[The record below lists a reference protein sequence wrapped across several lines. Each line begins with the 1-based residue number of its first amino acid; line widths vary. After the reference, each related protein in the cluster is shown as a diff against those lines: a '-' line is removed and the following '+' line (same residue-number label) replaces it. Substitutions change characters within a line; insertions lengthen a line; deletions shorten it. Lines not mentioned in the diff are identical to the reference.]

1 MTQATP
7 CPARST
13 CKDNT
18 GRPPCQTGRLA
29 PKAPFAYNRGAHGNT
44 VCSDS
49 PQTGREGRQTLFEF
63 ANALLAA
70 LFLAAVFDMVTA
82 LKQAP
87 GRGFARAKAAVSGLW
102 RKEHYLFGQWGA
114 PWRQRAGEWLFAIGL
129 AAYEVSVCFCN
140 SMARE
145 NWAWVQ
151 GTLAPILDWTAF
163 LCFGVKILLGTRY
176 TWRSLGVAGCLYF
189 IARWVYFN
197 CHNIWWIGLV
207 VAVLAAKGVALKK
220 PLRAYLIAGT
230 AAVGLVVALH
240 FAGIVAPD
248 LVSERVGEY
257 RGTFGYGHPNTFGGL
272 VFGLTMAYAML
283 RAKKVRW
290 LDVAVVGALGVFL
303 WVGPASRSAALSALL
318 LAVLLTVYKVFPR
331 LFGGRHLTKVAASLV
346 PLVAAVSFLL
356 PLPLVKI
363 GPWNSD
369 FGPAWL
375 AKIDGLLTNRLSLT
389 WSAYYLLDI
398 KIAGQVLDDWPPL
411 DNSFAFALYQFGPV
425 MALIIGVLFAVA
437 MWGLARTRRIP
448 ELLCLTV
455 MLVYAYMECQSFH
468 LTTNPTA
475 LLFCGAV
482 FALAPS
488 RWPGLEE
495 APPERE

>member
-1 MTQATP
+1 MRTEHAL
-7 CPARST
+7 R
-13 CKDNT
+13 
-18 GRPPCQTGRLA
+18 
-29 PKAPFAYNRGAHGNT
+29 H
-44 VCSDS
+44 DS
-49 PQTGREGRQTLFEF
+49 PTEREEWQTLFEF

-70 LFLAAVFDMVTA
+70 LLLAAVFDMIAA
-82 LKQAP
+82 LKRAP
-87 GRGFARAKAAVSGLW
+87 GHGLSRVKNALSGLW
-102 RKEHYLFGQWGA
+102 KEEHFLFGSWGTA
-114 PWRQRAGEWLFAIGL
+114 WRRRAGERLFAVGL

-163 LCFGVKILLGTRY
+163 LCFGVKILFGTRY

-207 VAVLAAKGVALKK
+207 VAVLAAKDVPLKK

-240 FAGIVAPD
+240 YAGIVAPD

-272 VFGLTMAYAML
+272 VFGLTLAYAML

-303 WVGPASRSAALSALL
+303 WVGPASRSAALSIF
-318 LAVLLTVYKVFPR
+318 LLTVLLAGYKAFPR
-331 LFGGRHLTKVAASLV
+331 LFEGRHRAKFAAALV

-375 AKIDGLLTNRLSLT
+375 AKIDGLLTNRLSLSWT
-389 WSAYYLLDI
+389 AYQVYEV
-398 KIAGQVLDDWPPL
+398 KIAGQVLLDWPPL
-411 DNSFAFALYQFGPV
+411 DNSFVFSLYQFGPV
-425 MALIIGVLFAVA
+425 MAVILAVLFAVA
-437 MWGLARTRRIP
+437 LWGLARTRRIP

-455 MLVYAYMECQSFH
+455 MLVYAFMECQSFH

-482 FALAPS
+482 FALPPS

-495 APPERE
+495 APAEHG

>member
-1 MTQATP
+1 MRP
-7 CPARST
+7 KPPLLIIEVRGEPALR
-13 CKDNT
+13 
-18 GRPPCQTGRLA
+18 
-29 PKAPFAYNRGAHGNT
+29 H
-44 VCSDS
+44 DS
-49 PQTGREGRQTLFEF
+49 PTEREEWQTLFEF

-70 LFLAAVFDMVTA
+70 LLLAAVFDMIAA
-82 LKQAP
+82 LKRAP
-87 GRGFARAKAAVSGLW
+87 GRGLARAKTALSRLW
-102 RKEHYLFGQWGA
+102 REEHFLFGCWGA
-114 PWRQRAGEWLFAIGL
+114 AWRQRAGEWLFAIGL

-230 AAVGLVVALH
+230 VAVGLVVALH
-240 FAGIVAPD
+240 YAGIVAPD

-272 VFGLTMAYAML
+272 VFGLTLAYAML
-283 RAKKVRW
+283 RARKLRW

-303 WVGPASRSAALSALL
+303 WVGPASRSAALSTF
-318 LAVLLTVYKVFPR
+318 LLTVLLAGYKVFPR
-331 LFGGRHLTKVAASLV
+331 LFAGRHRAKVAAALV
-346 PLVAAVSFLL
+346 PLVAAVSYLL

-375 AKIDGLLTNRLSLT
+375 AKIDGLLTNRLSLS
-389 WSAYYLLDI
+389 WIAYQVYEV
-398 KIAGQVLDDWPPL
+398 KIAGQVLLDWPPL
-411 DNSFAFALYQFGPV
+411 DNSFVFSLYQFGPV
-425 MALIIGVLFAVA
+425 MAAILAVLFAVA
-437 MWGLARTRRIP
+437 LWGLARTRRIP
-448 ELLCLTV
+448 ELLCLAV
-455 MLVYAYMECQSFH
+455 MLVYAFMECQSFH

-482 FALAPS
+482 FALPPS
-488 RWPGLEE
+488 RWPGLEN
-495 APPERE
+495 APAERA